1 MSPSD
6 FDAVVL
12 AFGAGSERRFTVEV
26 DVSLA
31 LEAGDFE
38 AAADFG
44 WVDFGWVD
52 LRRICRWTFEMAVTK
67 SSFRMP
73 CQPSTP

>member
-44 WVDFGWVD
+44 WVD